1 VLYLTIYNKALY
13 TKKVRI
19 KLLSPIILL
28 IALKAIY
35 NIISLLILGILVKII
50 R

>member
-1 VLYLTIYNKALY
+1 VLYLTIYNKVLY
-13 TKKVRI
+13 IKKVKI
-19 KLLSPIILL
+19 KLLGLIILL

-35 NIISLLILGILVKII
+35 NIISLLILRILVKII